1 MPEAAEKPPE
11 TESGAQPGVFID
23 PFRAYNFKLVIQGV
37 TEGHFTE
44 CHGLGVTIEALEYRE
59 GGQNQVVHRIPGDL
73 RLSSPPGL
81 VHGEPVAGQKPED
94 VHKPV
99 PPHGEGT
106 YSKDDG
112 VDMGKGKHR

>member
-44 CHGLGVTIEALEYRE
+44 CHGLGVTIEALGSTARMAAA
-59 GGQNQVVHRIPGDL
+59 VASVRSMT
-73 RLSSPPGL
+73 SS
-81 VHGEPVAGQKPED
+81 
-94 VHKPV
+94 
-99 PPHGEGT
+99 
-106 YSKDDG
+106 
-112 VDMGKGKHR
+112 